1 MLKKIPF
8 ADPSPDLELDE
19 SKPSSVVGARPT
31 TIQWPAECV
40 WPFTNADST
49 AGSKRKRVGR
59 KDEFRPPPLLSFA

>member
-1 MLKKIPF
+1 
-8 ADPSPDLELDE
+8 
-19 SKPSSVVGARPT
+19 VVGARPT